1 MSNTILTPS
10 IIAKESLMQLKNNCV
25 MANLV
30 HRDYS
35 KEFVAKVGDTIT
47 IRKPVTFEAKEFVTA
62 TGIEI
67 QDATE
72 GSATVTLDKHLDVS
86 FEVTSKELTLEIDD
100 FSQRFIV
107 PAMQSFGQKIDEYL
121 VSLYSDIINTAG
133 AEVVTIGIPHII
145 AARKALNENGV
156 SLADRSFVVDPS
168 TEADLLNLEAFYNA
182 SVIGDEGTALRDANM
197 GRKWGFN
204 FYMDQ
209 NIKTDTSIIQNL
221 AFHKNAFALVT
232 RPLAL
237 PNGVAEENAAIINY
251 DGFGVRVVYG
261 YDITHKK
268 DVVSIDLLCGVKT
281 LERKMAC
288 KVLRN
293 E

>member
-1 MSNTILTPS
+1 MGNTILTPS

-35 KEFVAKVGDTIT
+35 KEFISKVGDTIT
-47 IRKPVTFEAKEFVTA
+47 IRKPATFEAKEFKQDK
-62 TGIEI
+62 GIEI
-67 QDATE
+67 QDATQ
-72 GSATVTLDKHLDVS
+72 GSTTVTLDKHLDVS
-86 FEVTSKELTLEIDD
+86 FEVTSKELSLEIGD
-100 FSQRFIV
+100 FSQQFIV
-107 PAMQSFGQKIDEYL
+107 PAMQAFAQKIDEYL
-121 VSLYSDIINTAG
+121 VGLYSDIINTAG
-133 AEVVTIGIPHII
+133 AEKSPIGITEII
-145 AARKALNENGV
+145 NSRKELNKNGV
-156 SLADRSFVVDPS
+156 PLSDRNFVVDPS
-168 TEADLLNLEAFYNA
+168 SEADLLKLEAFYNA

-197 GRKWGFN
+197 GRKWGYN

-237 PNGVAEENAAIINY
+237 PNGVSSENAAIIDY
-251 DGFGVRVVYG
+251 DGFGLRVVYG

-268 DVVSIDLLCGVKT
+268 DIVSIDVLCGVKT